1 MGDRVELPGAG
12 ETIAALATPPG
23 RGALAMLRMSGAATR
38 AIGAAVLTPFQWEH
52 GRAHRATLHR
62 ADSAAVV
69 DTVVVTAFAGPRS
82 FTGEDM
88 LEISTHGGHLV
99 PALALDALLAAGARV
114 ALPGEF
120 TRRAVAHGKMDLL
133 QAEAVADLVDAR
145 SSSMH
150 RAALHQM
157 DGALTRRIGELRRAI
172 IATEALVAYD
182 VDFPEEDSGSVPR
195 ERVARAADAC
205 LAAMDALLATARS
218 GELMRDGALV
228 VLAGA
233 PNSGKSSLFNA
244 LLGTARAIVTDVP
257 GTTRDALEA
266 RLEIDGIA
274 VRLVDTAG
282 LREAPDDT
290 VERIGIEV
298 ASRYL
303 GAADAVLVCGEDAE
317 RLATADARIAALTPA
332 PRIGVRTKS
341 DLVPKGDES
350 GTHIEADSYYQVAT
364 SAATGAG
371 LGELAAA
378 LARALAALR
387 PREDGAD
394 GMLTRE
400 RHRRAVARA
409 RTAVVAFADAWRGGV
424 IPSPVAATHLRE
436 AAAALEELIGAVQ
449 PDDVLDAVFR
459 SFCVG
464 K

>member
-1 MGDRVELPGAG
+1 MRRRVVMETEAPVTGPPGPGGPHAG
-12 ETIAALATPPG
+12 THRWAGAALASSIYTGELPTSG
-23 RGALAMLRMSGAATR
+23 VGLSERLSALARLVQIGSARVGPDGF
-38 AIGAAVLTPFQWEH
+38 GAAVL
-52 GRAHRATLHR
+52 
-62 ADSAAVV
+62 ADAK
-69 DTVVVTAFAGPRS
+69 
-82 FTGEDM
+82 
-88 LEISTHGGHLV
+88 
-99 PALALDALLAAGARV
+99 ALLARAGER
-114 ALPGEF
+114 
-120 TRRAVAHGKMDLL
+120 
-133 QAEAVADLVDAR
+133 
-145 SSSMH
+145 
-150 RAALHQM
+150 
-157 DGALTRRIGELRRAI
+157 LRLSAQHTI
-172 IATEALVAYD
+172 
-182 VDFPEEDSGSVPR
+182 
-195 ERVARAADAC
+195 
-205 LAAMDALLATARS
+205 
-218 GELMRDGALV
+218 V
-228 VLAGA
+228 VLAGGTG
-233 PNSGKSSLFNA
+233 SGKSSLFNA

-266 RLEIDGIA
+266 RLEIDGIV

-303 GAADAVLVCGEDAE
+303 GAADAVLVCGEDAG

-409 RTAVVAFADAWRGGV
+409 RTSVVAFADAWRGGV

>member
-62 ADSAAVV
+62 ADSGAAV

-195 ERVARAADAC
+195 APRARAADAC

-303 GAADAVLVCGEDAE
+303 GAADAVLV
-317 RLATADARIAALTPA
+317 
-332 PRIGVRTKS
+332 
-341 DLVPKGDES
+341 
-350 GTHIEADSYYQVAT
+350 
-364 SAATGAG
+364 
-371 LGELAAA
+371 
-378 LARALAALR
+378 
-387 PREDGAD
+387 
-394 GMLTRE
+394 
-400 RHRRAVARA
+400 
-409 RTAVVAFADAWRGGV
+409 
-424 IPSPVAATHLRE
+424 
-436 AAAALEELIGAVQ
+436 
-449 PDDVLDAVFR
+449 
-459 SFCVG
+459 
-464 K
+464 

>member
-1 MGDRVELPGAG
+1 MRDRAELPGADD
-12 ETIAALATPPG
+12 TIAAIATPPG
-23 RGALAMLRMSGAATR
+23 RGALAMLRVSGRAARALGAA
-38 AIGAAVLTPFQWEH
+38 LFEPFDWTP
-52 GRAHRATLHR
+52 GRTHRAVMRGGPTG
-62 ADSAAVV
+62 AVI
-69 DTVVVTAFAGPRS
+69 DTVMLTVYGAPRS

-88 LEISTHGGHLV
+88 LEVSTHGGHLV
-99 PALALDALLAAGARV
+99 PALALDALLAAGARA

-120 TRRAVAHGKMDLL
+120 TRRAVANGKMDLL
-133 QAEAVADLVDAR
+133 QAEAAADLVEAR
-145 SSSMH
+145 STAMH

-157 DGALTRRIGELRRAI
+157 DGALTRRIAALRSAV

-182 VDFPEEDSGSVPR
+182 VDFPEEDSGALPR
-195 ERVARAADAC
+195 ERVARATDEL
-205 LAAMDALLATARS
+205 LAALEALLATAGT
-218 GELMRDGALV
+218 GELLREGALV

-244 LLGTARAIVTDVP
+244 LLGTTRAIVTEVP

-266 RLEIDGIA
+266 RLELDGMP

-282 LREAPDDT
+282 LRDATGDQ

-298 ASRYL
+298 AERYV
-303 GAADAVLVCGEDAE
+303 GAAHAVLVCGEDAD
-317 RLATADARIAALTPA
+317 RLAAADARIAALTSA
-332 PRIGVRTKS
+332 PRVRVRTKI
-341 DLVPKGDES
+341 DLVSRSDELETS
-350 GTHIEADSYYQVAT
+350 IVANGYYNVAT

-371 LGELAAA
+371 LGA
-378 LARALAALR
+378 LATTLGGTLAALR
-387 PREDGAD
+387 PPEEGAE

-409 RTAVVAFADAWRGGV
+409 RDGVCAFADAWRAEV
-424 IPSPVAATHLRE
+424 IPSPVAAVHLRE
-436 AAAALEELIGAVQ
+436 AATALEELIGTVQ

>member
-1 MGDRVELPGAG
+1 MRDRVELPGAG
-12 ETIAALATPPG
+12 DTIAAIATPPG
-23 RGALAMLRMSGAATR
+23 RGALAMVRVSGPAAR
-38 AIGAAVLTPFQWEH
+38 SIAAALFTPFAWEP
-52 GRAHRATLHR
+52 GRTHRATMR
-62 ADSAAVV
+62 AVDGGAEI
-69 DTVVVTAFAGPRS
+69 DTVMVTAYSAPRS

-88 LEISTHGGHLV
+88 LEFTTHGGLLV
-99 PALALDALLAAGARV
+99 PALALDAVLAAGARG

-133 QAEAVADLVDAR
+133 QAEAAADLVEAR
-145 SSSMH
+145 STGMH

-157 DGALTRRIGELRRAI
+157 DGALTRRIAELRRAI

-182 VDFPEEDSGSVPR
+182 VDFPEEDSGLLPR
-195 ERVARAADAC
+195 ERVTHAVSEC
-205 LAAMDALLATARS
+205 LAALDALLATARS
-218 GELMRDGALV
+218 GELLRDGALV
-228 VLAGA
+228 VLAGV

-244 LLGTARAIVTDVP
+244 LLGVSRAIVTDVP

-266 RLEIDGIA
+266 RLEVEGIA

-282 LREAPDDT
+282 LRDATDDT

-317 RLATADARIAALTPA
+317 RLGMADARIATLTTA
-332 PRIGVRTKS
+332 PRIRVRTKA
-341 DLVPKGDES
+341 DLVSQGDDIAPDIDAN
-350 GTHIEADSYYQVAT
+350 GYYNVAT
-364 SAATGAG
+364 SAVTGAG
-371 LGELAAA
+371 LGDLGGA
-378 LARALAALR
+378 LGAALAALR
-387 PREDGAD
+387 PPADGAE
-394 GMLTRE
+394 GLLTRE
-400 RHRRAVARA
+400 RHRRAVSRA
-409 RTAVVAFADAWRGGV
+409 REAVVAFAEAWRAGV

-436 AAAALEELIGAVQ
+436 GAAALEELIGAVQ